1 MTTES
6 NATHTTLLTSD
17 FDAILLQLA
26 RLAQFE
32 RMMLTALENDPLE
45 LLDVVMAEVRAEQAA
60 PPYIPGYAD
69 LRPLETIDIPTIG
82 LQVHQALHGCLDKQ
96 VCLNPLRVHAAVS
109 TLIAILQAKE
119 N

>member
-17 FDAILLQLA
+17 FDAILIQLA

-32 RMMLTALENDPLE
+32 RMLVE
-45 LLDVVMAEVRAEQAA
+45 LADVDTSHRVKDCIAVTRARQIE

-69 LRPLETIDIPTIG
+69 RRPLETIDIPAIG
-82 LQVHQALHGCLDKQ
+82 LQLHQALHGCLDQQ

-109 TLIAILQAKE
+109 TLLAILQAEE